1 MADGFIT
8 VHIDLRGTK
17 TIEALAR
24 LYSVCRRMEAER
36 TSDPPTDEEYRAA
49 MLAAALALR
58 RDRRAARSAVKA
70 LRDPIAMRGVIARQ
84 QRVRAGSDDPT

>member
-1 MADGFIT
+1 MADGFLT

-24 LYSVCRRMEAER
+24 LYAACRRMEAER
-36 TSDPPTDEEYRAA
+36 TSDRPTDEEYRAA

-58 RDRRAARSAVKA
+58 KDRRAARSALKV
-70 LRDPIAMRGVIARQ
+70 LRDPIAIPDIPQ
-84 QRVRAGSDDPT
+84 

>member
-1 MADGFIT
+1 MADGFLT

-24 LYSVCRRMEAER
+24 LYSVCRRAER

-70 LRDPIAMRGVIARQ
+70 LRDPIAIPDISQ
-84 QRVRAGSDDPT
+84 